1 MAPYRL
7 VILSSGEGTNLQNL
21 IEHAAQS
28 SGRICIQTVF
38 SDRRS
43 RSLER
48 AKAAGI
54 GAHYLA
60 PDDFSSRNGF
70 DAAMGD
76 AIAACEPDLIVLS
89 GYMRILGAA
98 FVARFESR
106 IINLHPSLLPLYP
119 GLHTHRRVLEA
130 GDSAH
135 GATVHFVTEALDAG
149 PGIIQCRIPVHEA
162 DDEDSLAAR
171 VHDVECLIF
180 PRAVEWCAEGRVK
193 FARGAATFDDMPLVG
208 PVVVRDEG

>member
-1 MAPYRL
+1 MAPFRL
-7 VILSSGEGTNLQNL
+7 VVLSSGEGTNLQNL

-28 SGRICIQTVF
+28 SDRVRIQAVF
-38 SDRRS
+38 SDQRS

-54 GAHYLA
+54 AARHLA
-60 PDDFSSRNGF
+60 PAEFASRREF
-70 DAAMGD
+70 DAALAD
-76 AIAACEPDLIVLS
+76 AIKACEADLIVLS

-98 FVARFESR
+98 FVARFEGR
-106 IINLHPSLLPLYP
+106 IINLHPSLLPRYQ

-171 VHDVECLIF
+171 VHRVEYLIF
-180 PRAVEWCAEGRVK
+180 PRAVDWCAEGRVR
-193 FARGAATFDDMPLVG
+193 FTRGAAILDGMPLLG
-208 PVVVRDEG
+208 PVTVRHEG

>member
-1 MAPYRL
+1 MAPFRL
-7 VILSSGEGTNLQNL
+7 VVLSSGEGTNLQNL

-28 SGRICIQTVF
+28 SDRIRIQAVF

-54 GAHYLA
+54 AARHLA
-60 PDDFSSRNGF
+60 LTEFTNRREF
-70 DAAMGD
+70 DAALAD
-76 AIAACEPDLIVLS
+76 AIETCEADLIVLS

-98 FVARFESR
+98 FVARFEGR
-106 IINLHPSLLPLYP
+106 IINLHPSLLPRYQ
-119 GLHTHRRVLEA
+119 GLHTHRRVLAA

-162 DDEDSLAAR
+162 DDENSLAAR
-171 VHDVECLIF
+171 VHQVEYLIF
-180 PRAVEWCAEGRVK
+180 PRAVDWCAEGRVR
-193 FARGAATFDDMPLVG
+193 FARGAAILDGMPLVG
-208 PVVVRDEG
+208 PVTVRHEG

>member
-1 MAPYRL
+1 MAPFRL
-7 VILSSGEGTNLQNL
+7 VVLSSGEGTNLQNL

-28 SGRICIQTVF
+28 SDRIRIQAVF

-54 GAHYLA
+54 AARHLA
-60 PDDFSSRNGF
+60 PAEFTNRREF
-70 DAAMGD
+70 DAALAD
-76 AIAACEPDLIVLS
+76 AIETCEADLIVLS

-98 FVARFESR
+98 FVARFKGR
-106 IINLHPSLLPLYP
+106 IINLHPSLLPRYQ
-119 GLHTHRRVLEA
+119 GLHTHRRVLAA

-162 DDEDSLAAR
+162 DDENSLAAR
-171 VHDVECLIF
+171 VHRVEYLIF
-180 PRAVEWCAEGRVK
+180 PRAVDWCAEGRVR
-193 FARGAATFDDMPLVG
+193 FARGAAILDGMPLVG
-208 PVVVRDEG
+208 PVTVRHEG

>member
-1 MAPYRL
+1 MAPFRL
-7 VILSSGEGTNLQNL
+7 VVLSSGEGTNLQNL

-28 SGRICIQTVF
+28 SDRIRIQAVF

-54 GAHYLA
+54 AARHLA
-60 PDDFSSRNGF
+60 LTEFTNRREF
-70 DAAMGD
+70 DAALAD
-76 AIAACEPDLIVLS
+76 AIEACEADLIVLS

-98 FVARFESR
+98 FVARFEGR
-106 IINLHPSLLPLYP
+106 IINLHPSLLPRYQ
-119 GLHTHRRVLEA
+119 GLHTHRRVLAA

-162 DDEDSLAAR
+162 DDENSLAAR
-171 VHDVECLIF
+171 VHQVEYLIF
-180 PRAVEWCAEGRVK
+180 PRAVDWCAEGRVR
-193 FARGAATFDDMPLVG
+193 FARGAAILDGMPLVG
-208 PVVVRDEG
+208 PVTVRHEG